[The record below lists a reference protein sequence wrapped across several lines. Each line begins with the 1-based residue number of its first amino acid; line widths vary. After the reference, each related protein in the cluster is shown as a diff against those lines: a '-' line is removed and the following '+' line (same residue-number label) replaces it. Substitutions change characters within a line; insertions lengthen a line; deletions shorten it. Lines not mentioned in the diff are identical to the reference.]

1 MLGRFKELPLVDVFF
16 FYVRVNFDGLAL
28 VIFHVVIKALVY
40 GGSKL
45 VMIIDVLDDPVDSVS
60 KRLNHTVVIVD
71 SLSRDFYRIDHL
83 LLLQT

>member
-1 MLGRFKELPLVDVFF
+1 MLGRFKELPLVYVFF
-16 FYVRVNFDGLAL
+16 LYVRVNFDGLAL

-40 GGSKL
+40 GSSEL